1 MPIKINKELKY
12 LGKLKE
18 DTNKLVILYCPM
30 PLPISDKAVIL
41 GEQVINF
48 SALQSPIWKKI

>member
-18 DTNKLVILYCPM
+18 DTNKLVILYCLM
-30 PLPISDKAVIL
+30 PLPILKKAIIL
-41 GEQVINF
+41 GE
-48 SALQSPIWKKI
+48 

>member
-18 DTNKLVILYCPM
+18 DTNKLIILYYLTPS
-30 PLPISDKAVIL
+30 LISEKAIISK
-41 GEQVINF
+41 E
-48 SALQSPIWKKI
+48 